1 MHQKGKKMKNKTLY
15 IIIIAF
21 LAGYLA
27 AMALI
32 GVTVKEIGQTQKN
45 QGDRL
50 AEIEYYLDRSGVIK

>member
-1 MHQKGKKMKNKTLY
+1 MKNKTLY

-50 AEIEYYLDRSGVIK
+50 AEIEYYLDRIGVIK